1 MIENRRYGYMDK
13 TCDNVKVQMKK
24 GQNIAGYSVGII
36 YNEEVWYP
44 MLPGNVVN
52 ATTYDFPVRLMP
64 VHGATCDR
72 LFAGDPTLYDDVLA
86 AARQLEKEGVRA
98 ISSACG
104 FYGNWQSRLAA
115 DVDIPVAISSLV
127 QVPMVASLLKPD
139 QKIGVLT
146 ASKAGITPELLNS
159 CGIRDHSQ
167 LVVGDMYYAPQFS
180 SIVEDRGDFDNGIVK
195 KEIVEAALSLIE
207 AEPDIGAFV
216 LECSDMPPYSS
227 IIQEATQLPVFDFI
241 TLIRWLHFSTAQ
253 KPYYGFI

>member
-1 MIENRRYGYMDK
+1 MIKDRRYGYLDQNN
-13 TCDNVKVQMKK
+13 DNGIVQMKK
-24 GQNIAGYSVGII
+24 GQNIAGYSIGII

-44 MLPGNVVN
+44 MMPGNVVN
-52 ATTYDFPVRLMP
+52 ANTYDFPVRLMP

-86 AARQLEKEGVRA
+86 AAKALEKEGVRA
-98 ISSACG
+98 ISAACG

-115 DVDIPVAISSLV
+115 EIDIPVAISSLV
-127 QVPMVASLLKPD
+127 QVPMVASLLKPG

-159 CGIRDHSQ
+159 CGITDHDQ
-167 LVVGDMYYAPQFS
+167 LVVGDMYYAPHFS
-180 SIVEDRGDFDNGIVK
+180 AIVEDRGSFDNGIVK
-195 KEIVEAALSLIE
+195 KEIVDAALKLVE
-207 AEPDIGAFV
+207 ENPEIGAFV

-241 TLIRWLHFSTAQ
+241 TLIRWLHFATQQ
-253 KPYYGFI
+253 KPYNGFI